1 MTLLLMAA
9 GSGSRY
15 GKLKQ
20 FDELGPNREF
30 LLEFSIY
37 DAINNGFKHIV
48 LVTKKENKDFLTNY
62 LMNKISN
69 NIKVDVVVQDINDL
83 PKDTKLNHKRV
94 KPWGTAHAVWSARNV
109 IKSSFVI
116 INADDYYGKEAFKQ
130 AANYMNTISC
140 DKSYGLVTYKLG
152 KTLSDFGTVSRGICQ
167 VIDDKLISIKE
178 HIKICEYKDQII
190 DEDSGNTLEYSDDVS
205 MNFWIC
211 NTDIFDY
218 IENYF
223 KEFLE
228 IESNFEK
235 NEIYLPFVAQEM
247 MNEGLISIN
256 AIKSDSDWFGI
267 TYFEDKDNAVN
278 SLESYTSSNK
288 YPSPLWE

>member
-20 FDELGPNREF
+20 FDELGPKSEF

-37 DAINNGFKHIV
+37 DAIKNGFDHIV
-48 LVTKKENKDFLTNY
+48 LVTKKENQSFLLTY
-62 LMNKISN
+62 LTQRIPN
-69 NIKVDVVVQDINDL
+69 NIKIDVVVQDINDL
-83 PKDTKLNHKRV
+83 PKNTAINTERI
-94 KPWGTAHAVWSARNV
+94 KPWGTAHAVWSARKV

-116 INADDYYGKEAFKQ
+116 INADDYYGNEAFLQ
-130 AANYMNTISC
+130 AANYLKIK
-140 DKSYGLVTYKLG
+140 KSENAYGLVTYKLG
-152 KTLSDFGTVSRGICQ
+152 KTLSKFGAVSRGICK
-167 VIDDKLISIKE
+167 VESGKLTSIEE
-178 HIKICEYKDQII
+178 HIKIRENDNIII
-190 DEDSGNTLEYSDDVS
+190 DEDSQTILDFDNDVS

-211 NTDIFDY
+211 NTNIFDF

-223 KEFLE
+223 RKFLE
-228 IESNFEK
+228 NKDNLKK

-247 MNEGLISIN
+247 MSENIITIDAIN
-256 AIKSDSDWFGI
+256 SDSDWFGV

-278 SLESYTSSNK
+278 LLKSFTLK
-288 YPSPLWE
+288 GQYPSPIWQ

>member
-20 FDELGPNREF
+20 FDELGPKSEF

-37 DAINNGFKHIV
+37 DAIKNGFDHIV
-48 LVTKKENKDFLTNY
+48 LVTKKENQSFLSNY
-62 LMNKISN
+62 LTQRIPSDIKI
-69 NIKVDVVVQDINDL
+69 DVVVQDINDL
-83 PKDTKLNHKRV
+83 PKNTAINTERI
-94 KPWGTAHAVWSARNV
+94 KPWGTAHAVWSARKV

-116 INADDYYGKEAFKQ
+116 INADDYYGNEAFLQ
-130 AANYMNTISC
+130 AANYLKIK
-140 DKSYGLVTYKLG
+140 KSENAYGLVTYKLG
-152 KTLSDFGTVSRGICQ
+152 KTLSKFGAVSRGICK
-167 VIDDKLISIKE
+167 VESGKLTSIEE
-178 HIKICEYKDQII
+178 HIKIRENDNIII
-190 DEDSGNTLEYSDDVS
+190 DEDSQTILDFDNDVS

-211 NTDIFDY
+211 NTNIFDF

-223 KEFLE
+223 RKFLE
-228 IESNFEK
+228 NKDNLKK

-247 MNEGLISIN
+247 MSENIITIDAIN
-256 AIKSDSDWFGI
+256 SDSDWFGV

-278 SLESYTSSNK
+278 LLKSFTLK
-288 YPSPLWE
+288 GQYPSPIWQ

>member
-20 FDELGPNREF
+20 FDELGPKSEF

-37 DAINNGFKHIV
+37 DAIKNGFDHIV
-48 LVTKKENKDFLTNY
+48 LVTKKENQSFLSNY
-62 LMNKISN
+62 LTQRIPSDIKI
-69 NIKVDVVVQDINDL
+69 DVVVQDINDL
-83 PKDTKLNHKRV
+83 PKNTAINTERI
-94 KPWGTAHAVWSARNV
+94 KPWGTAHAVWSARKV

-116 INADDYYGKEAFKQ
+116 INADDYYGNEAFLQ
-130 AANYMNTISC
+130 AANYLKIK
-140 DKSYGLVTYKLG
+140 KSENAYGLVTYKLG
-152 KTLSDFGTVSRGICQ
+152 KTLSKFGAVSRGICK
-167 VIDDKLISIKE
+167 VESGKLTSIEE
-178 HIKICEYKDQII
+178 HIKIRENDNIII
-190 DEDSGNTLEYSDDVS
+190 DEDSQTILDFDNDVS

-211 NTDIFDY
+211 NTNIFDF

-223 KEFLE
+223 RKFLE
-228 IESNFEK
+228 NKDNLKK

-247 MNEGLISIN
+247 MSENIITIDAIN
-256 AIKSDSDWFGI
+256 SGSDWFGV

-278 SLESYTSSNK
+278 LLKSFTLK
-288 YPSPLWE
+288 GQYPSPIWQ

>member
-20 FDELGPNREF
+20 FDELGPKSEF

-37 DAINNGFKHIV
+37 DAIKNGFDHIV
-48 LVTKKENKDFLTNY
+48 LVTKKENQSFLSNY
-62 LMNKISN
+62 LTQRIPSDIKI
-69 NIKVDVVVQDINDL
+69 DVVVQDINDL
-83 PKDTKLNHKRV
+83 PKNTAINTERI
-94 KPWGTAHAVWSARNV
+94 KPWGTAHAVWSARKV

-116 INADDYYGKEAFKQ
+116 INADDYYGNEAFLQ
-130 AANYMNTISC
+130 AANYLKIK
-140 DKSYGLVTYKLG
+140 KSENAYGLVTYKLG
-152 KTLSDFGTVSRGICQ
+152 KTLSKFGAVSRGICK
-167 VIDDKLISIKE
+167 VESGKLTSVEE
-178 HIKICEYKDQII
+178 HIKIRKNDNIII
-190 DEDSGNTLEYSDDVS
+190 DEDSQTILDFDNDVS

-211 NTDIFDY
+211 NTNIFDY

-223 KEFLE
+223 RKFLE
-228 IESNFEK
+228 NKDNLKK

-247 MNEGLISIN
+247 MSENIITIDAIN
-256 AIKSDSDWFGI
+256 SDSDWFGV

-278 SLESYTSSNK
+278 LLKSFTLK
-288 YPSPLWE
+288 GQYPSPIWQ